1 MATDSGPVGQL
12 AGLGNRMGAWVID
25 TILASFICL
34 VVVVMPM
41 LLVFVLL
48 GYDGTSSE
56 VARTIG
62 GLVVCLL
69 VGVVYFGY
77 FILMEGLYGATVG
90 KKLLSIRVVG
100 ENGGDISM
108 GASAIRNILRIV
120 DSLPFAYILGIALIA
135 INDDEQRVGDIA
147 GSTYVVKG

>member
-100 ENGGDISM
+100 KDGNDISLR
-108 GASAIRNILRIV
+108 AATIRNILRPI
-120 DSLPFAYILGIALIA
+120 DRLPNAYILGIVLIA
-135 INDDEQRVGDIA
+135 TDDDERRVGDKA
-147 GSTYVVKG
+147 ASTYVVKG